1 MSPPSL
7 WGLGSS
13 LPSPLRSKEL
23 ILGENVPARFTPP
36 VGKLSGTPYAGHS
49 LVRFPS
55 IASASVT
62 CPSPFPCVSLSPPTT
77 QTVPPWALQGW
88 TLPLFFVTHHANHT
102 HSCLARPALA
112 RTHLP
117 PPARSPGGCVLET
130 SSAGVAKQLRG
141 KNEVGRHIRE

>member
-36 VGKLSGTPYAGHS
+36 VGKLSGMPYAGHS

-77 QTVPPWALQGW
+77 QDTDGATLGLAGLDAPPFLRYTSCQPH
-88 TLPLFFVTHHANHT
+88 TFLP
-102 HSCLARPALA
+102 
-112 RTHLP
+112 
-117 PPARSPGGCVLET
+117 RSPCLGENTPAT
-130 SSAGVAKQLRG
+130 SGTQPRWLCPRNFFSWCCKAAEGEK
-141 KNEVGRHIRE
+141 